1 LSAPAL
7 AAAGVYGGTVWTV
20 RSWASCPLGN
30 DASNDIGLTL
40 LMPVVWLCMTLL
52 LLLLQL
58 ALRGWLPGG
67 RGRRAAKWLAPLMM
81 VIALTLLYRLG
92 MGWPVHP
99 PGGLCVE
106 GYPLFPFTGKTG
118 PDLAGR
124 RRVNAAAGWCGPGGR
139 TLVA

>member
-1 LSAPAL
+1 
-7 AAAGVYGGTVWTV
+7 
-20 RSWASCPLGN
+20 
-30 DASNDIGLTL
+30 
-40 LMPVVWLCMTLL
+40 
-52 LLLLQL
+52 
-58 ALRGWLPGG
+58 
-67 RGRRAAKWLAPLMM
+67 MM

-106 GYPLFPFTGKTG
+106 GYRLFPFTGKTG